1 MIKLK
6 SKEEIEILKEGGQ
19 KLAGILNELK
29 KEVRPGITTLDLEK
43 IAVDL
48 IAESGGEGAFFRYKP
63 AGATKPFPANLC
75 VSLNEEIVHG
85 IPGETEIM
93 PGDVVS
99 LDLGIKYKGL
109 ITDHAITIAVE
120 PVSPRV
126 KKLLEVTEEALKR
139 GIAAAQPG
147 FRTGDIGEAIEKYV
161 KKEGFGIVRDL
172 AGHGVG
178 YSVHEDPSV
187 PNYGKAGEGE
197 ELLPGTVIA
206 IEPMITMGSED
217 IDVLPD
223 DWTIITADG
232 SLSAHFEHTIVVT
245 EDGPEI
251 ITKLD

>member
-6 SKEEIEILKEGGQ
+6 TKEEIEILKEGGQ
-19 KLAGILNELK
+19 KLAGILGELK
-29 KEVRPGITTLDLEK
+29 REVRPGVTTMDLER

-48 IAESGGEGAFFRYKP
+48 IADSGGEGAFLRYKP
-63 AGATKPFPANLC
+63 AGASRPFPANLC

-85 IPGETEIM
+85 IPSETEIM
-93 PGDVVS
+93 PGDIVS
-99 LDLGIKYKGL
+99 LDLGLKYKGL
-109 ITDHAITIAVE
+109 VTDHAITVAVD

-126 KKLLEVTEEALKR
+126 KKLLEVTEEALRR
-139 GIAAAQPG
+139 GIASAQVG
-147 FRTGDIGEAIEKYV
+147 FHTGDIGEAIEKYV

-187 PNYGKAGEGE
+187 PNYGQAGKGDK
-197 ELLPGTVIA
+197 LVPGLVIA
-206 IEPMITMGSED
+206 IEPMITMGAEE
-217 IDVLPD
+217 IDVLSD

-245 EDGPEI
+245 ENGPEI